1 MEKEGIPDMAIQ
13 SATKENLK
21 TFLSNIYYIP
31 MNQREYSWEQA
42 QLEDFWE
49 DFKSVINNQDRK
61 HFFGQIV
68 IYDDNKKKKKYII
81 DGQQRTITSMIFLR
95 ALQYICSELSNTT
108 EDGEEKEGLQDI
120 ISSITQNILGQKA
133 NRWDNSSRLHLT
145 FESEL
150 AEDDYFSNN
159 IISKGPSLKKIKDSS
174 ACENMRNA
182 YLYFYNQI
190 NSYIANK
197 SMNSQI
203 ETLYHMQNQFW
214 DNFEI
219 MYLETNDAGEAYVI
233 FETLNARGKDLEIAD
248 LLKNYVFSQAGE
260 NIKKVQGNW
269 KAIVDELSG
278 LDLTKYIRYY
288 WNARYTLIREKDL
301 YREMSATIRTPKKS
315 DDLVNNLKHYAG
327 YYHDAI
333 DPENCDE
340 YESDRMIHY
349 LRSLKILKAT
359 SYIPILLSMEMKDT
373 SFNDNDK
380 THVLHAIVVYI
391 FRNATIAGKTANAT
405 EKFFSGIAND
415 IYEEKLKTAEEI
427 SAAIKAEMISDEEFY
442 NSFCTFKTKT
452 QQYVRYILLTIHEY
466 HDKNHEIN
474 RNFSNVNIEHIMPK
488 TLSKAWKID
497 KNIHEKYLWRLG
509 NLALLDE
516 NLNKKISN
524 QSFEEKKKR
533 YKDSIIYPN
542 QELTTYTQWT
552 ALEIEDRQKKLAKLA
567 LEIWK

>member
-1 MEKEGIPDMAIQ
+1 MAIQ
-13 SATKENLK
+13 SATKETLK

-49 DFKSVINNQDRK
+49 DLKSVVNNQDRK

-68 IYDDNKKKKKYII
+68 IYDDNQKKKKYII

-95 ALQYICSELSNTT
+95 ALQYICSELFKTT
-108 EDGEEKEGLQDI
+108 EDEEEKDGLQDI

-159 IISKGPSLKKIKDSS
+159 IISKGPSSKKIKDNT

-190 NSYIANK
+190 NLHIDDK
-197 SMNSQI
+197 SLNSQI
-203 ETLYHMQNQFW
+203 ETLYHMRNQFW

-269 KAIVDELSG
+269 KAIVDKLSG

-315 DDLVNNLKHYAG
+315 ADLVNDLKHYAG

-340 YESDRMIHY
+340 YEDECIIHY
-349 LRSLKILKAT
+349 LSSLKILKAT
-359 SYIPILLSMEMKDT
+359 SYIPILFSMEMKDS

-380 THVLHAIVVYI
+380 AHVLQAIVVYI
-391 FRNATIAGKTANAT
+391 FRNATIAGRTTNTT

-415 IYEEKLKTAEEI
+415 IYEENLKTAEEI
-427 SAAIKAEMISDEEFY
+427 ATAIKAEMISDEEFY
-442 NSFCTFKTKT
+442 NSFCTFKPKTK
-452 QQYVRYILLTIHEY
+452 QYVRYILLTIHEY
-466 HDKNHEIN
+466 HDKNREIN
-474 RNFSNVNIEHIMPK
+474 RNFNNVNIEHIMPN

-542 QELTTYTQWT
+542 QELTTYTKWT
-552 ALEIEDRQKKLAKLA
+552 SLEIEDRQKKLAKLA

>member
-1 MEKEGIPDMAIQ
+1 MQKEGRPSMAIQ
-13 SATKENLK
+13 SATKETLK

-49 DFKSVINNQDRK
+49 DLKSVINNQDRK

-68 IYDDNKKKKKYII
+68 IYDDTQKKKKYII

-95 ALQYICSELSNTT
+95 ALQYICSELFKTT
-108 EDGEEKEGLQDI
+108 EDEEEKDGLQDI

-145 FESEL
+145 FECEL

-159 IISKGPSLKKIKDSS
+159 IISKGPSSKKIKDNT

-190 NSYIANK
+190 NLYIDDK
-197 SMNSQI
+197 SLNSQI
-203 ETLYHMQNQFW
+203 ETLYHMRNQFW

-269 KAIVDELSG
+269 KAIVDKLSG

-315 DDLVNNLKHYAG
+315 ADLVNDLKHYAG

-340 YESDRMIHY
+340 YEDECIIHY
-349 LRSLKILKAT
+349 LSSLKILKAT
-359 SYIPILLSMEMKDT
+359 SYIPILLSMEMKDS

-380 THVLHAIVVYI
+380 AHVLQAIVVYI
-391 FRNATIAGKTANAT
+391 FRNATIAGRTTNTT

-415 IYEEKLKTAEEI
+415 IYEENLKTAEEI
-427 SAAIKAEMISDEEFY
+427 ATAIKAEMISDEEFY
-442 NSFCTFKTKT
+442 NSFCTFKPKTK
-452 QQYVRYILLTIHEY
+452 QYVRYILLTIHEY
-466 HDKNHEIN
+466 HDKNREIN
-474 RNFSNVNIEHIMPK
+474 RNFNNVNIEHIMPN

-542 QELTTYTQWT
+542 QELTTYTKWT
-552 ALEIEDRQKKLAKLA
+552 SLEIEDRQKKLAKLA

>member
-1 MEKEGIPDMAIQ
+1 MAIQ

-108 EDGEEKEGLQDI
+108 KDTEEKEGLQDI

-159 IISKGPSLKKIKDSS
+159 IISKGPSSKKIKDNV

-190 NSYIANK
+190 NLYIDDK
-197 SMNSQI
+197 SLNSKI
-203 ETLYHMQNQFW
+203 ETLYHMRNQFW

-269 KAIVDELSG
+269 KAIVDKLSG

-315 DDLVNNLKHYAG
+315 ADLVNDLKHYAG

-333 DPENCDE
+333 DSENCDE
-340 YESDRMIHY
+340 YEDDRIIHY
-349 LRSLKILKAT
+349 LSSLKILKAT

-380 THVLHAIVVYI
+380 AHVLQAIVVYI
-391 FRNATIAGKTANAT
+391 FRNATIAGRTTNTT
-405 EKFFSGIAND
+405 EKFFSEIAND
-415 IYEEKLKTAEEI
+415 IYKENLKTAEEI
-427 SAAIKAEMISDEEFY
+427 AAAIKAEMISDEEFY
-442 NSFCTFKTKT
+442 NSFCTFKPKPNNISDT
-452 QQYVRYILLTIHEY
+452 
-466 HDKNHEIN
+466 
-474 RNFSNVNIEHIMPK
+474 FS
-488 TLSKAWKID
+488 
-497 KNIHEKYLWRLG
+497 
-509 NLALLDE
+509 
-516 NLNKKISN
+516 
-524 QSFEEKKKR
+524 
-533 YKDSIIYPN
+533 
-542 QELTTYTQWT
+542 
-552 ALEIEDRQKKLAKLA
+552 
-567 LEIWK
+567 

>member
-1 MEKEGIPDMAIQ
+1 MQKEGRPSMAIQ
-13 SATKENLK
+13 SATKETLK

-31 MNQREYSWEQA
+31 MNQREYSWEHA

-49 DFKSVINNQDRK
+49 DLKSVINNQDRK

-68 IYDDNKKKKKYII
+68 IYDDTQKKKKYII
-81 DGQQRTITSMIFLR
+81 DGQQRTITSMIFSR
-95 ALQYICSELSNTT
+95 ALQYICSELFKTT
-108 EDGEEKEGLQDI
+108 EDEEEKDGLQDI

-159 IISKGPSLKKIKDSS
+159 IISKGPSSKKIKDNT

-190 NSYIANK
+190 NLYIDDK
-197 SMNSQI
+197 SLNSQI
-203 ETLYHMQNQFW
+203 ETLYHMRNQFW

-269 KAIVDELSG
+269 KAIVDKLSG

-315 DDLVNNLKHYAG
+315 ADLVNDLKHYAG

-340 YESDRMIHY
+340 YEDECIIHY
-349 LRSLKILKAT
+349 LSSLKILKAT
-359 SYIPILLSMEMKDT
+359 SYIPILLSMEM
-373 SFNDNDK
+373 
-380 THVLHAIVVYI
+380 
-391 FRNATIAGKTANAT
+391 
-405 EKFFSGIAND
+405 
-415 IYEEKLKTAEEI
+415 
-427 SAAIKAEMISDEEFY
+427 
-442 NSFCTFKTKT
+442 
-452 QQYVRYILLTIHEY
+452 
-466 HDKNHEIN
+466 
-474 RNFSNVNIEHIMPK
+474 
-488 TLSKAWKID
+488 
-497 KNIHEKYLWRLG
+497 
-509 NLALLDE
+509 
-516 NLNKKISN
+516 
-524 QSFEEKKKR
+524 
-533 YKDSIIYPN
+533 
-542 QELTTYTQWT
+542 
-552 ALEIEDRQKKLAKLA
+552 
-567 LEIWK
+567 

>member
-1 MEKEGIPDMAIQ
+1 MEKEGRPDMAIQ

-108 EDGEEKEGLQDI
+108 KDTEEKEGLQDI

-159 IISKGPSLKKIKDSS
+159 IISKGPSSKKIKDNV

-190 NSYIANK
+190 NLYIDDK
-197 SMNSQI
+197 SLNSKI
-203 ETLYHMQNQFW
+203 ETLYHMRNQFW

-269 KAIVDELSG
+269 KAIVDKLSG

-315 DDLVNNLKHYAG
+315 ADLVNDLKHYAG

-340 YESDRMIHY
+340 YEDDRIIHY
-349 LRSLKILKAT
+349 LSSLKILKAT

-380 THVLHAIVVYI
+380 AHVLQAIVVYI
-391 FRNATIAGKTANAT
+391 FRNATIAGKTTNTT
-405 EKFFSGIAND
+405 EKFFSEIAND
-415 IYEEKLKTAEEI
+415 IYEENLKTAEEI

-442 NSFCTFKTKT
+442 NSFCTFKPKTK
-452 QQYVRYILLTIHEY
+452 QYIRYSLLTIHEY

-474 RNFSNVNIEHIMPK
+474 RNFNKVNIEHIMPN
-488 TLSKAWKID
+488 TLSKAWKTD

-533 YKDSIIYPN
+533 YKNSMIYPN
-542 QELTTYTQWT
+542 QELTTYTKWT

>member
-1 MEKEGIPDMAIQ
+1 MAIQ
-13 SATKENLK
+13 SATKETLK

-49 DFKSVINNQDRK
+49 DLKSVINNQDKK

-68 IYDDNKKKKKYII
+68 IYDDTQKKKKYII

-95 ALQYICSELSNTT
+95 ALQYICSELFKTT
-108 EDGEEKEGLQDI
+108 EDEEEKDGLQDI

-159 IISKGPSLKKIKDSS
+159 IISKGPSSKKIKDNT

-190 NSYIANK
+190 NLYIDDK
-197 SMNSQI
+197 SLNRQI
-203 ETLYHMQNQFW
+203 ETLYHMRNQFW

-269 KAIVDELSG
+269 KAIVDKLSG

-315 DDLVNNLKHYAG
+315 ADLVNDLKHYAG

-340 YESDRMIHY
+340 YEDECIIHY
-349 LRSLKILKAT
+349 LSSLKILKAT
-359 SYIPILLSMEMKDT
+359 SYIPILLSMEMKDS

-380 THVLHAIVVYI
+380 AHVLQAIVVYI
-391 FRNATIAGKTANAT
+391 FRNATIAGRTTNTT

-415 IYEEKLKTAEEI
+415 IYEENLKTAEEI
-427 SAAIKAEMISDEEFY
+427 ATAIKAEMISDEEFY
-442 NSFCTFKTKT
+442 NSFCTFKPKTK
-452 QQYVRYILLTIHEY
+452 QYVRYILLTIHEY
-466 HDKNHEIN
+466 HDKNREIN
-474 RNFSNVNIEHIMPK
+474 RNFNNVNIEHIMPN

-542 QELTTYTQWT
+542 QELTTYTKWT
-552 ALEIEDRQKKLAKLA
+552 SLEIEDRQKKLAKLA

>member
-1 MEKEGIPDMAIQ
+1 MEKEGRPDMAIQ

-108 EDGEEKEGLQDI
+108 KDTEEKEGLQDI

-159 IISKGPSLKKIKDSS
+159 IISKGPSSKKIKDNV

-190 NSYIANK
+190 NLYIDDK
-197 SMNSQI
+197 SLNSKI
-203 ETLYHMQNQFW
+203 ETLYHMRNQFW

-269 KAIVDELSG
+269 KAIVDKLSG

-315 DDLVNNLKHYAG
+315 ADLVNDLKHYAG

-340 YESDRMIHY
+340 YEDDRIIHY
-349 LRSLKILKAT
+349 LSSLKILKAT

-380 THVLHAIVVYI
+380 AHVLQAIVVYI
-391 FRNATIAGKTANAT
+391 FRNATIAGRTTNTT
-405 EKFFSGIAND
+405 EKFFSEIAND
-415 IYEEKLKTAEEI
+415 IYKENLKTAEEI
-427 SAAIKAEMISDEEFY
+427 AAAIKAEMISDEEFY
-442 NSFCTFKTKT
+442 NSFCTFKPKTK
-452 QQYVRYILLTIHEY
+452 QYIRYILLTIHEY

-474 RNFSNVNIEHIMPK
+474 RNFNKVNIEHIMPN
-488 TLSKAWKID
+488 TLSKAWKTD

-524 QSFEEKKKR
+524 QSFKEKKKR
-533 YKDSIIYPN
+533 YKNSMIYPN
-542 QELTTYTQWT
+542 QELTTYTKWT